1 MDTLF
6 WIIITL
12 MFIMGFVGLIFP
24 IIPSVLFIFAGILL
38 YGFFYSF
45 EPFGWFFWTVQILF
59 VILLF
64 AADYI
69 ANMVGVKKYGG
80 TKAGIWG
87 STIGLLVGPF
97 VIPFLGIL
105 LGPFIGAFLAEILV
119 HKKDPVTASKI
130 GLGSVVGFI
139 SSVITKG
146 IIQFLMIGYFLFV
159 VFS

>member
-24 IIPSVLFIFAGILL
+24 IIPSVLFIFGGILL
-38 YGFFYSF
+38 YGLFYSF

-97 VIPFLGIL
+97 VIPFVGIL
-105 LGPFIGAFLAEILV
+105 IGPFIGALWLR
-119 HKKDPVTASKI
+119 
-130 GLGSVVGFI
+130 
-139 SSVITKG
+139 
-146 IIQFLMIGYFLFV
+146 
-159 VFS
+159 

>member
-12 MFIMGFVGLIFP
+12 LFIMGFVGLIFP
-24 IIPSVLFIFAGILL
+24 IIPSVLFIFGGILL
-38 YGFFYSF
+38 YGLFYSF
-45 EPFGWFFWTVQILF
+45 EPFGWFFWTVQILL

-69 ANMVGVKKYGG
+69 DNMVGVKKYGG

-97 VIPFLGIL
+97 VIPFVGIL
-105 LGPFIGAFLAEILV
+105 IGPFIGAFLAEILV
-119 HKKDPVTASKI
+119 HKQDPVTASKI

-146 IIQFLMIGYFLFV
+146 IIQLLMIGYFIFV

>member
-24 IIPSVLFIFAGILL
+24 IIPSVLFIFGGILL
-38 YGFFYSF
+38 YGLFYSF
-45 EPFGWFFWTVQILF
+45 EPFGLFFWTVQILF

-97 VIPFLGIL
+97 VIPFVGIL
-105 LGPFIGAFLAEILV
+105 IGPFIGAFLAEILV
-119 HKKDPVTASKI
+119 HKQDPVSASKI

-146 IIQFLMIGYFLFV
+146 IIQLLMIGYFIFV
-159 VFS
+159 VFT